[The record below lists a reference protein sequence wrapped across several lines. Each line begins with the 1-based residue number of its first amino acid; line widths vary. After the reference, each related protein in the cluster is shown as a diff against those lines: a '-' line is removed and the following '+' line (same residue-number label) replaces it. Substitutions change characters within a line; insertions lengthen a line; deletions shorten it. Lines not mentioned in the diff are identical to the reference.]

1 MPFLELLA
9 LAVTLA
15 IDALAVSIAT
25 GITLVKPSFSQ
36 LLRMPLAFGLFQAIM
51 SVTGGLGL
59 SVDILSSDG
68 STELPLPCGL
78 SLV

>member
-36 LLRMPLAFGLFQAIM
+36 LLRMPLAFGLFQAVM
-51 SVTGGLGL
+51 PVTGGLGL
-59 SVDILSSDG
+59 SVDIL
-68 STELPLPCGL
+68 
-78 SLV
+78 